1 MNVLLDTCVMIWT
14 ASDPESLSELAR
26 ETLTMETT
34 SVHVSPI
41 TCAELCCLQQR
52 NRIRI
57 EGHWKTWF
65 NVRLVENGWSMLDI
79 TLPIVQ
85 EAYSLPDSFHRDP
98 VDRLLV
104 GTARVYGMPLVTSD
118 DKIRDYPHVDTLW

>member
-1 MNVLLDTCVMIWT
+1 MIWT

-41 TCAELCCLQQR
+41 TCAELCSLQQR